1 MFLLER
7 SDYFMIIIYHYIIL
21 YYIILCY
28 IIIYTYTYTHTNIY
42 TYIYILE
49 TIKQKWRKCN
59 SKKQNEKRNSRDLT
73 V

>member
-21 YYIILCY
+21 YYIMLYYY
-28 IIIYTYTYTHTNIY
+28 IYIYIHTYKHIHL
-42 TYIYILE
+42 YIYILE

>member
-1 MFLLER
+1 M
-7 SDYFMIIIYHYIIL
+7 L
-21 YYIILCY
+21 YYY
-28 IIIYTYTYTHTNIY
+28 IYIYIHTYKHIHL
-42 TYIYILE
+42 YIYILE